1 MELFLNTRTVKEL
14 TKLRRHYELPNLNK
28 KPKQEILNAL
38 LAYIKLNKINISSVT
53 DVLVQ
58 DNNTKKTIELNNL
71 TRDELRAEY
80 KRLGLRGKLNQMSKR
95 DLIERI
101 KTFKPAEQVNQFEQ
115 MQSEARKLL
124 DMGFSLKELK
134 NALNNL

>member
-1 MELFLNTRTVKEL
+1 MDLFLQSRTVKEL
-14 TKLRRHYELPNLNK
+14 TKLRIHYELPNLYK
-28 KPKQEILNAL
+28 KPKQELVKAL
-38 LAYIKLNKINISSVT
+38 SDYIKLNKINLSSVT
-53 DVLVQ
+53 DVLIQ
-58 DNNTKKTIELNNL
+58 DNTIKTDIELNRL

-101 KTFKPAEQVNQFEQ
+101 KNFKPVENINQFEQ
-115 MQSEARKLL
+115 MQEEARKLL

>member
-1 MELFLNTRTVKEL
+1 MDLFLQSRTVKEL
-14 TKLRRHYELPNLNK
+14 TKLRIHYELPNLYK
-28 KPKQEILNAL
+28 KPKQELVKAL
-38 LAYIKLNKINISSVT
+38 SDYIKLNKINLSSVT
-53 DVLVQ
+53 DVLIQ
-58 DNNTKKTIELNNL
+58 DNTIKTDIELNRL

-101 KTFKPAEQVNQFEQ
+101 KNFKPVENINQFDQ
-115 MQSEARKLL
+115 MQEEARKLL

>member
-38 LAYIKLNKINISSVT
+38 LEYIKLNKINISSVT

>member
-1 MELFLNTRTVKEL
+1 MDLFLQSRTVKEL
-14 TKLRRHYELPNLNK
+14 TKLRIHYELPNLYK
-28 KPKQEILNAL
+28 KPKQELVKAL
-38 LAYIKLNKINISSVT
+38 SDYIKLNKINLSSVT
-53 DVLVQ
+53 DVLIQ
-58 DNNTKKTIELNNL
+58 DNTIKTDIELNRL

-101 KTFKPAEQVNQFEQ
+101 KNFKPVEQVNAFEQ
-115 MQSEARKLL
+115 MQEEARKLL

>member
-115 MQSEARKLL
+115 MQAEARKLL